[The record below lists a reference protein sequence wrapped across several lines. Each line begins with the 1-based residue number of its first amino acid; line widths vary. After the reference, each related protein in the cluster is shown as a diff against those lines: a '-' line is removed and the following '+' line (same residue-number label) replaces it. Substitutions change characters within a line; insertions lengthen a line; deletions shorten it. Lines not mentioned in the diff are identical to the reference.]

1 MKNKVRIQKVFIL
14 LFMCFAVFNYNNC
27 ELSSEKGNREDPVDE
42 TLDNNQG
49 DGDGD
54 GGNSPIVGREPEKE
68 GDTTGPDDSV
78 LDNGVDEVDEGSGT
92 IGSVELTSAEK
103 YDLLLE
109 AYTDS
114 YLHSTL
120 VSNCGSCHKPDGY
133 AEGYGVHGASDIETS
148 LQDLLYY
155 NYNQGKVDLEE
166 RNKSLLY
173 TKVLSGHQ
181 GGESTATDILEN
193 GINPWLDDYE
203 VLAAAALEAKEQAV
217 ESGEVVSEEENV
229 ETSTGAWR
237 TIEELNIFSTV
248 VSLPTSESNINLTI
262 DSVGTIY
269 MDIDFDSDSGYY
281 LLKNPVIVTNSGGNV
296 YVNEFRVLLN
306 EEFNIKYGTWSSI
319 DATFNSGEQIGH
331 GVFFIEASNP
341 GSDTLKLGFVELS
354 VQ

>member
-27 ELSSEKGNREDPVDE
+27 ELSSEKGGSNDPVDE

-49 DGDGD
+49 GGDN
-54 GGNSPIVGREPEKE
+54 GGNSPIVGRDPGEE
-68 GDTTGPDDSV
+68 GDTKELDDSV
-78 LDNGVDEVDEGSGT
+78 FDAGDDEGSGSA
-92 IGSVELTSAEK
+92 GSVELTSAEK

-120 VSNCGSCHKPDGY
+120 VTNCGGCHKPDGY

-166 RNKSLLY
+166 RDKSLLY

-181 GGESTATDILEN
+181 GGESTATDILNN

-217 ESGEVVSEEENV
+217 ENGEVVSEEEDV
-229 ETSTGAWR
+229 ELSSEAWR
-237 TIEELNIFSTV
+237 TVEDLNIFSTV
-248 VSLPTSESNINLTI
+248 VSLPTSESSIGLTI
-262 DSVGTIY
+262 ESVGTISI
-269 MDIDFDSDSGYY
+269 DIDFDSDSGYY
-281 LLKNPVIVTNSGGNV
+281 LLKNPVVVTDSGGGV
-296 YVNEFRVLLN
+296 YINELRILLN

-319 DATFNSGEQIGH
+319 AATFNSGEKIGN
-331 GVFFIEASNP
+331 GVFFIEAKNP
-341 GSDTLKLGFVELS
+341 GSDTLQLGFVELS
-354 VQ
+354 MQ